1 MKKDKDL
8 MKKEA
13 EDLFEFPVNL
23 VAPER
28 IVRDPNKL
36 KVDYMVLA
44 RFCALGANLS
54 ESAFSLGT
62 TIKALEIRIKK
73 DLDMS
78 FFEFQG
84 YYSQFIKISLRR
96 TQLRKAIQM
105 YDSQMLKW
113 LGKQYLGQTEDGL
126 EEAPMPIDVPQDDLI
141 KIARGD
147 AHEKGRL
154 GNDANKPKDNNKHK
168 APAGG
173 SKVQGEK
180 SPTGIAKP
188 GVASGSGKATPKIIR
203 GGTK

>member
-73 DLDMS
+73 DLDMCTMWVFYGNILNQRYFFQHIFILVS
-78 FFEFQG
+78 FIN
-84 YYSQFIKISLRR
+84 S
-96 TQLRKAIQM
+96 T
-105 YDSQMLKW
+105 
-113 LGKQYLGQTEDGL
+113 
-126 EEAPMPIDVPQDDLI
+126 ID
-141 KIARGD
+141 
-147 AHEKGRL
+147 
-154 GNDANKPKDNNKHK
+154 N
-168 APAGG
+168 
-173 SKVQGEK
+173 
-180 SPTGIAKP
+180 
-188 GVASGSGKATPKIIR
+188 
-203 GGTK
+203 